1 MKAPIVDSLLDADT
15 AIAIASAIR
24 PVEITVR
31 ARDSMRE
38 RILRRVRRAAP
49 LGTTTLR
56 NEEGL
61 WTKVIPGVR
70 KKIVDDDP
78 LTGTQTYFIEVS
90 PGSEIPA
97 HPHTLDEHCL
107 VLEGEAW
114 VNEHVLRRGDWHVA
128 KAGSLHGVL
137 SSRTG
142 CLLLIRSECRSDP

>member
-1 MKAPIVDSLLDADT
+1 MNDPIVDSLLDADT
-15 AIAIASAIR
+15 AVTITLAIR
-24 PVEITVR
+24 SVEITAR

-49 LGTTTLR
+49 PGTTTLR
-56 NEEGL
+56 SGEGL
-61 WTKVIPGVR
+61 WTQVIPGVR
-70 KKIVDDDP
+70 RKIVDDDQAS
-78 LTGTQTYFIEVS
+78 GTRTYLIEMS

-97 HPHTLDEHCL
+97 HPHALDEHCF

-114 VNEHVLRRGDWHVA
+114 VDDHVLRRGDWHVA

-142 CLLLIRSECRSDP
+142 CLFLIRSESHYDP